1 MPCDHIFSSPILH
14 IPGNLM
20 ASSCRIFC
28 VSTILSLGCLVGS
41 WRKKNG
47 MHLDH
52 YNHTKKKTKTNQC
65 ETRNLPCGFTAKMAV
80 THRCISTKQF
90 PRAAKDTGSDLYECK
105 SKAWFTPTLLMYLSK
120 ELYRAAVS
128 YSATLT
134 LPHFFF

>member
-1 MPCDHIFSSPILH
+1 MECIWIT
-14 IPGNLM
+14 
-20 ASSCRIFC
+20 
-28 VSTILSLGCLVGS
+28 TI
-41 WRKKNG
+41 
-47 MHLDH
+47 
-52 YNHTKKKTKTNQC
+52 TQKKTKTNQC

-80 THRCISTKQF
+80 THRCILTKQF

-134 LPHFFF
+134 LPHFSFDSCSSHLFETSLWAFLKP